1 MVEQVRSFRLVTEDI
16 IRGELTGQT
25 GPCVS
30 LYQATHR
37 HHPDNQQD
45 PIRFRNLLGSL
56 QASLAQSVS
65 AENAQTLLA
74 PMQKLADD
82 ADFWNHTLDGLAV
95 FSAPG
100 VFKALRLPTGL
111 PDLSVVADTFHVKP
125 LRRYFQS
132 TGRYQ
137 VLALSLGKVRV
148 FEGNRHH
155 LDELDLEGS
164 VPTDL
169 PAALGHE
176 LTEKH
181 QTVTSHGGVGLG
193 SSMRH
198 GHGGKADEVD
208 NDRERFFRAVD
219 RAVIEHVSKPSGL
232 PLLLCCLGEYQG
244 HFRGLS
250 QNSLLVAPGLSIDP
264 EALSH
269 KDLEVRAWETFAPA
283 YAASLAEHAERF
295 GHAQSQGRG
304 ISDLAEA
311 ARAGVEGRIDT
322 LLLESGRAYPG
333 RLDLATGA
341 IALAQLDAP
350 DVDDLLDDLGEI
362 VSAKGGRV
370 LVVPPEA
377 MPTKTG
383 LAATIRY

>member
-1 MVEQVRSFRLVTEDI
+1 MSEQVRCFKLLTEDI
-16 IRGELTGQT
+16 IRGELTGNS

-37 HHPDNQQD
+37 HHPENQQD
-45 PIRFRNLLGSL
+45 PIRFRNLLKSL
-56 QASLAQSVS
+56 QASLEQSVS
-65 AENAQTLLA
+65 SAEAQALLA
-74 PMQKLADD
+74 PMQKLAED
-82 ADFWNHTLDGLAV
+82 AEVWNHTLDGLAV

-100 VFKALRLPTGL
+100 VFKALRLPTHVAEL
-111 PDLSVVADTFHVKP
+111 TVVADSFHVKP
-125 LRRYFQS
+125 LKRYFQS

-155 LDELDLEGS
+155 LDELDLEGR
-164 VPTDL
+164 VPEDL
-169 PAALGHE
+169 PAALGTE

-219 RAVIEHVSKPSGL
+219 RAVSEHVSKPSGL
-232 PLLLCCLGEYQG
+232 PLLLCCLPEYQG
-244 HFRGLS
+244 HFRALS

-264 EALSH
+264 ESLAH
-269 KDLEVRAWETFAPA
+269 KDLEARAWEAFAPA
-283 YAASLAEHAERF
+283 YTASLAEYAENF
-295 GHAQSQGRG
+295 GNAQAQGNG

-311 ARAGVEGRIDT
+311 ARAGVEGRIGT

-333 RLDLATGA
+333 RLDHSTGA
-341 IALAQLDAP
+341 ISLAPLDAP
-350 DVDDLLDDLGEI
+350 DVDDLLDDLGEV

-370 LVVPPEA
+370 VVLPPGA

-383 LAATIRY
+383 LAATLRY